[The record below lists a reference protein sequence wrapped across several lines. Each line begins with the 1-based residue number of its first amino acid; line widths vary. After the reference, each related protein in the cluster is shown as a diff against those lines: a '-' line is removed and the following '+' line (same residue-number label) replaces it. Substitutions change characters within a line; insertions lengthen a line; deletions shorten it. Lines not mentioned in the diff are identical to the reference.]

1 MNGAIK
7 GLVIGV
13 LAIIAIFVV
22 VISAFCIK
30 NHREKVSEDY

>member
-1 MNGAIK
+1 MSWVIK

-13 LAIIAIFVV
+13 LAIIAILIV

>member
-1 MNGAIK
+1 MNWAIK

-13 LAIIAIFVV
+13 LAIIATLIV

-30 NHREKVSEDY
+30 NHREKVSQDY

>member
-13 LAIIAIFVV
+13 LAIIVILIV
-22 VISAFCIK
+22 VISAFYIK